1 MLVKSSMVQ
10 TALVAQL
17 QSISCS
23 WPWVS
28 PSSKPLP
35 QQQQKKKTKQQ
46 ENLPSRPPRQRVDL
60 RKLLD
65 RTTGDSTDSTVAV
78 PGSGRMWLPQPPF
91 VEKPRAVH
99 NAASLAYLGDVI
111 YEVYVRCHFLTPP
124 QSIDKYTGRVTALVC
139 CEAQDAMLRHLLKD
153 DFLSEDER
161 NVVRWGKNIET
172 GQRRATRR
180 AGAAVYSSASS
191 LETLIGYLYLT
202 NQQRLEELMAKLG
215 FSNDNSSLLAG
226 FGLPQIDTSIRPSL

>member
-1 MLVKSSMVQ
+1 MVQ

-17 QSISCS
+17 QSTSCS

-35 QQQQKKKTKQQ
+35 QQQKKKTKQQ
-46 ENLPSRPPRQRVDL
+46 ENLRSRPPRQRVDL

-65 RTTGDSTDSTVAV
+65 RTTGDSADSTVAV

-111 YEVYVRCHFLTPP
+111 YEVHAFI
-124 QSIDKYTGRVTALVC
+124 Q
-139 CEAQDAMLRHLLKD
+139 
-153 DFLSEDER
+153 
-161 NVVRWGKNIET
+161 
-172 GQRRATRR
+172 
-180 AGAAVYSSASS
+180 
-191 LETLIGYLYLT
+191 
-202 NQQRLEELMAKLG
+202 
-215 FSNDNSSLLAG
+215 SLLLLFLLSLG
-226 FGLPQIDTSIRPSL
+226 CLQENLGSRMVFGRN

>member
-1 MLVKSSMVQ
+1 MVQ

-35 QQQQKKKTKQQ
+35 QQQKKKTKRQ

-65 RTTGDSTDSTVAV
+65 RTTGDSANSTVAV

-139 CEAQDAMLRHLLKD
+139 CEAQVGTYVA
-153 DFLSEDER
+153 
-161 NVVRWGKNIET
+161 ET
-172 GQRRATRR
+172 
-180 AGAAVYSSASS
+180 
-191 LETLIGYLYLT
+191 
-202 NQQRLEELMAKLG
+202 
-215 FSNDNSSLLAG
+215 
-226 FGLPQIDTSIRPSL
+226 